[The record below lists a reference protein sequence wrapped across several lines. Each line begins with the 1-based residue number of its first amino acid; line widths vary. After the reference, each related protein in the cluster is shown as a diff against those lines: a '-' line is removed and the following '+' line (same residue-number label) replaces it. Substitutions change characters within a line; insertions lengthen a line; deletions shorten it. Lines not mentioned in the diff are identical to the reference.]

1 MGINST
7 FQSFVHSEVKT
18 NRGFRL
24 VEAYLTYK
32 NLAGYTSDDFSEY
45 EVIEENKEKRPTNST
60 SFTAEPDFT
69 FNTSYEEMPDTW
81 ADRKPRVAS
90 QQLVPAASLSPMNH
104 KRLQA
109 YQTLS
114 RFTPKGQILDYKF

>member
-1 MGINST
+1 MGINGT

-32 NLAGYTSDDFSEY
+32 NLAGRTSDDFSEY
-45 EVIEENKEKRPTNST
+45 EVIEEKKEKPHTNAT

-69 FNTSYEEMPDTW
+69 FNTSFEEMPDTW
-81 ADRKPRVAS
+81 INMKPHDVSQHLVAS
-90 QQLVPAASLSPMNH
+90 GLDPLNR
-104 KRLQA
+104 KRIHA
-109 YQTLS
+109 YQALS
-114 RFTPKGQILDYKF
+114 RFTPKGQTLDYKF

>member
-32 NLAGYTSDDFSEY
+32 NLAGRTSDDYSEY
-45 EVIEENKEKRPTNST
+45 EVIEENEEKRHTNAT

-69 FNTSYEEMPDTW
+69 FNTSYEEMPDSW
-81 ADRKPRVAS
+81 ASKKPHEEP
-90 QQLVPAASLSPMNH
+90 QQLVLAPNLNPLNS

-114 RFTPKGQILDYKF
+114 RFTPKGQVLDYKF